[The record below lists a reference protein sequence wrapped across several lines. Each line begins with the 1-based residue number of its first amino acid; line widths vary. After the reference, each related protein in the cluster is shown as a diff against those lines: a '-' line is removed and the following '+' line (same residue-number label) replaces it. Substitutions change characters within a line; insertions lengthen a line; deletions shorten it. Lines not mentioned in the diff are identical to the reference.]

1 MVFSSLRFLLKS
13 MLRSLILFLISFIF
27 SCFSSSRCKPK
38 LKRRTA
44 NFQFNLV
51 FKLDKFSVTIWR
63 RQNENSH
70 HYVSPVLSI
79 FPSIS
84 LPLPELNCLN
94 FSAQLADCWKHP
106 VAYWNLEYSQK
117 SSWHN
122 GTASV
127 TLVNTMADIR
137 SDMWCMK
144 SWLLK
149 LSHFIS
155 SVQFFRVTPTTRDVF
170 NFAFLL
176 QCLFHAFDMNV
187 LKCIV
192 TSRPIYSKS

>member
-27 SCFSSSRCKPK
+27 SCFSSSRCKPE
-38 LKRRTA
+38 LKRRQPTS
-44 NFQFNLV
+44 NLTWSSN
-51 FKLDKFSVTIWR
+51 LEETIWR

-106 VAYWNLEYSQK
+106 VAYWNLEDSQK

-149 LSHFIS
+149 FSHFIS
-155 SVQFFRVTPTTRDVF
+155 SAQFFRVTPTTPDVF

-176 QCLFHAFDMNV
+176 PCLFHVFDMNV
-187 LKCIV
+187 LRCIV
-192 TSRPIYSKS
+192 TSRLIYSKS